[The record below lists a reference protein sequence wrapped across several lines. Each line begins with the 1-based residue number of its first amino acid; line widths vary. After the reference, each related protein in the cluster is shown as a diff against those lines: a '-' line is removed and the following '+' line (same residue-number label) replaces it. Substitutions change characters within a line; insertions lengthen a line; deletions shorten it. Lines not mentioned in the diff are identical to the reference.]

1 MTSFTALMNNRR
13 LDAKHCDDNILLGTL
28 ALNSL
33 DELKSRD
40 ASKFVVVAPSRR
52 RSVSCAL
59 KPGLQTLHPTIGWEC
74 TTQAIK
80 MLTCDAV
87 TCFFLPF
94 LTLPE
99 LWILEFST
107 QKSWKNPRW
116 RSFWIRL
123 EFITKGPWTILK
135 VHHSEGSGPILIW
148 CWKGKEWQKI

>member
-1 MTSFTALMNNRR
+1 MMTFSQVPPPPPAFYRRFYLKLPHEIKIRTTSSIQPQKVQLTYQFIEFLVTSFTALMNNRR

-59 KPGLQTLHPTIGWEC
+59 KPVLQTLHPTIGWEC
-74 TTQAIK
+74 TTRAIK

-99 LWILEFST
+99 L
-107 QKSWKNPRW
+107 
-116 RSFWIRL
+116 
-123 EFITKGPWTILK
+123 
-135 VHHSEGSGPILIW
+135 
-148 CWKGKEWQKI
+148 